1 MLLKRQKEKALN
13 RLDYRLFRWRRVRDS
28 NPRAISLA
36 TRFRVELVMTTS
48 ITLRVYFNP
57 IFSPKNHSKNFWGE
71 KQGRKQKN
79 IRFLILK
86 TRYNQGFPANKT
98 NRCTKNFEC
107 CTFDHSDNS
116 PYSILHFLLA
126 RIILSNILCF
136 VNKNLR
142 QTEKTVCRRV
152 LIKKA
157 FYKLRYCVYRY
168 FIA

>member
-1 MLLKRQKEKALN
+1 MEHKKSTVILSKL
-13 RLDYRLFRWRRVRDS
+13 RW
-28 NPRAISLA
+28 
-36 TRFRVELVMTTS
+36 TYGGELGIRTLG
-48 ITLRVYFNP
+48 TLRTQ
-57 IFSPKNHSKNFWGE
+57 H
-71 KQGRKQKN
+71 
-79 IRFLILK
+79 
-86 TRYNQGFPANKT
+86 
-98 NRCTKNFEC
+98 FEC

-168 FIA
+168 FIAQRVAVFFAQDFECSVIVAVAQKLRKFFV

>member
-1 MLLKRQKEKALN
+1 MPETRTVKGFSEV
-13 RLDYRLFRWRRVRDS
+13 RLPFAEGD
-28 NPRAISLA
+28 
-36 TRFRVELVMTTS
+36 
-48 ITLRVYFNP
+48 
-57 IFSPKNHSKNFWGE
+57 
-71 KQGRKQKN
+71 
-79 IRFLILK
+79 
-86 TRYNQGFPANKT
+86 
-98 NRCTKNFEC
+98 FEC